1 MTQKTDQTSDW
12 PTGFMLIQGNRL
24 ESLRGLLSAWLS
36 RHPLHPLENEVI
48 LVQSNGIGQWLKLAL
63 TAPRAEDIQVDDASG
78 HDPNRDD
85 LSGGCGIA
93 AALDLML
100 PARFLWQAYRALLG
114 DLPEISAY
122 DKAPLAWRLYRLL
135 GDLDGLAT
143 NAQERAWL
151 DPLRGFLAS
160 DGDARRRQQLAER
173 LADLYDQYQVYRADW
188 LGAWQKDEE
197 ILIRPNNAHD
207 PLPDDQRW
215 QPLLWRRLQQDL
227 AERHQ
232 GANAPEA
239 AAEASR
245 AQIHQRF
252 LEQAKILTWNAR
264 PLELP
269 RRVIVFGISS
279 LPRQAIEVLE
289 AIAPVSQVMLFVQNP
304 SQHYWG
310 DLVEGRELFRRTY
323 QRSAERKVP
332 EGLDEQTLHL
342 HGHPLLA
349 AWGKQGRDYIRL
361 LDEHDD
367 RTQYE
372 AHFAN
377 QNLKIDLFESPL
389 EAGTSGNATLL
400 QQLQDDILELRPLQE
415 RRDLG
420 SAIDPEHDR
429 SLTFLIAHGPQR
441 EVEILHDQLL
451 DAFADAKRAKAPLQP
466 RDILVMV
473 PDISTYAPHIEAVF
487 GRLALDD
494 PRRIPFQIA
503 DQGQRQRDPLLIGFE
518 ALLNLPQA
526 RFAVSELL
534 DLLEIPALRAR
545 FSLDEADLPRLRQ
558 WIEGAKIR
566 WGLDAE
572 QRAGLDLP
580 AGLEQNSWWFGLKRM
595 LLGFATGG
603 SDAWHGIEPFD
614 EIGGLDAALIGPL
627 AQLLEVL
634 GESWS
639 LLQQPRTP
647 QAWSALLAERL
658 EALFLARSEA
668 DELALAQ
675 LRQALEQWLLDC
687 TCGGVEDEL
696 LPLEV
701 VRDSLLA
708 GLDAPTLSQ
717 RFLAG
722 TVNFATLMPMRAIP
736 FRQIWLLGMNDGD
749 YPRSRRPADFDLMA
763 NDYRPGDR
771 SRREDDRYLFLEALL
786 AARERLVISWV
797 GRSIRD
803 DSERPPSVLV
813 GQLRDHLAA
822 GWRLAPGAAPPPAER
837 SAKPAQPG
845 GAKPL
850 QQPSGPPA
858 APNTSGKA
866 LLAALTTRHPL
877 QPFSRRYFEPE
888 RAPRLFTY
896 ASEWR
901 SLYPAPESET
911 QPEPPL
917 PLDREQRQASQA
929 LQPPADRTPRL
940 SVFPERPPQ
949 LPPPTFDGPINLPM
963 LGRLLRHPLRTFYTQ
978 RLALHLDA
986 AAETDADDE
995 PFDLDGLQRW
1005 GLREA
1010 IVQSVERQLVAK
1022 PAVATED
1029 CLQRA
1034 VDRLARAGELPL
1046 APFDVDWRSDLQTQ
1060 LSAPLR
1066 RYRDLL
1072 AEYPTPLPIGAL
1084 SLSTADLV
1092 LEDSLS
1098 GLRAN
1103 AQGERLQ
1110 LRLQPSE
1117 LIKKGKLSWYHLV
1130 SHWPRHLAAQLD
1142 CSTSTC
1148 LLGPGSEVWLSP
1160 LDPDEAEG
1168 HLNDLMTGYVKG
1180 LTQPLPLACKTAFGA
1195 LRQNAGEK
1203 GANPTQDYEGSY
1215 QYPGER
1221 DEHVGYQRFWPDYA
1235 TLSAAAEFNALIE
1248 RLYGPVYQ
1256 QALQSKE
1263 L

>member
-1 MTQKTDQTSDW
+1 MSDETDLTNTW

-36 RHPLHPLENEVI
+36 RHPLQPLENEVI

-63 TAPRAEDIQVDDASG
+63 TAPRAEDIQGDQEGHDAASG
-78 HDPNRDD
+78 ED

-114 DLPEISAY
+114 DLPERSAY

-135 GDLDGLAT
+135 GDLDALAT
-143 NAQERAWL
+143 NAQERVWL

-160 DGDARRRQQLAER
+160 DGDARRRRQLAER

-188 LGAWQKDEE
+188 LGAWQQADDV
-197 ILIRPNNAHD
+197 LIRPNNTQD

-227 AERHQ
+227 AQRHQ
-232 GANAPEA
+232 DANAPEA
-239 AAEASR
+239 LAEASR

-252 LEQAKILTWNAR
+252 LEQAKTLFKTPAQATR
-264 PLELP
+264 PPELP
-269 RRVIVFGISS
+269 RRVIVFGLSS

-304 SQHYWG
+304 SEHYWG
-310 DLVEGRELFRRTY
+310 DLVEGRELFRHAY
-323 QRSAERKVP
+323 QRNSARKVP
-332 EGLDEQTLHL
+332 EHLSETELHL

-367 RTQYE
+367 RTHYE
-372 AHFAN
+372 THFAT
-377 QNLKIDLFESPL
+377 QNLKIDLFDSPL
-389 EAGTSGNATLL
+389 EAATPGNATLL
-400 QQLQDDILELRPLQE
+400 QQLQDDILELRPLHE
-415 RRDLG
+415 RRALA
-420 SAIDPEHDR
+420 SAIDPSHDR

-451 DAFADAKRAKAPLQP
+451 DAFAAAKRANAPLQP

-473 PDISTYAPHIEAVF
+473 PDIATYAPHIEAVF
-487 GRLALDD
+487 GRLTFDD
-494 PRRIPFQIA
+494 PRRIPFQIT
-503 DQGQRQRDPLLIGFE
+503 DQGQRQRDPLLIGVE
-518 ALLNLPQA
+518 TLLNLPQA
-526 RFAVSELL
+526 RFSVSELL

-545 FSLDEADLPRLRQ
+545 FGLEEADLPRLQQ
-558 WIEGAKIR
+558 WITGAKIR

-572 QRAGLDLP
+572 QRADLGLP
-580 AGLEQNSWWFGLKRM
+580 GLEQNSWQFGLKRM
-595 LLGFATGG
+595 LLGFAAGG
-603 SDAWHGIEPFD
+603 SEAWQGIEPFD
-614 EIGGLDAALIGPL
+614 EIGGLEAALIGPL
-627 AQLLEVL
+627 AQLLNTLE
-634 GESWS
+634 ESWHV
-639 LLQQPRTP
+639 LREPRTP
-647 QAWSALLAERL
+647 QAWSRLLAERL

-675 LRQALEQWLLDC
+675 LRQALEQWQLDA
-687 TCGGVEDEL
+687 TCGGVEDQS

-701 VRDSLLA
+701 VRDTLLA

-749 YPRSRRPADFDLMA
+749 YPRSRRPEDFDLMA

-797 GRSIRD
+797 GRSIHD

-822 GWRLAPGAAPPPAER
+822 GWRRAPEATTSPAEH
-837 SAKPAQPG
+837 SDQPAQQG
-845 GAKPL
+845 D
-850 QQPSGPPA
+850 QPS
-858 APNTSGKA
+858 APDTSGKA
-866 LLAALTTRHPL
+866 LLAALTTSHPL

-888 RAPRLFTY
+888 RDPQLFTY
-896 ASEWR
+896 AGEWR
-901 SLYPAPESET
+901 TLYPATVS
-911 QPEPPL
+911 
-917 PLDREQRQASQA
+917 AGSQ
-929 LQPPADRTPRL
+929 
-940 SVFPERPPQ
+940 ERPPT
-949 LPPPTFDGPINLPM
+949 LSPPTFDGPINLLA
-963 LGRLLRHPLRTFYTQ
+963 LGRFLRHPLRTFYAQ
-978 RLALHLDA
+978 RLALYLDT
-986 AAETDADDE
+986 AAETDADEE
-995 PFDLDGLQRW
+995 PFDLNGLLRW

-1010 IVQSVERQLVAK
+1010 IVQAVERQLVAQ
-1022 PAVATED
+1022 PAIDSAV
-1029 CLQRA
+1029 CLQHA

-1046 APFDVDWRSDLQTQ
+1046 TPFDIDWRLELQAQ
-1060 LSAPLR
+1060 LAAPLQ
-1066 RYRDLL
+1066 RYRDLRTD
-1072 AEYPTPLPIGAL
+1072 YPRSLPISAL
-1084 SLSTADLV
+1084 SLSADDLV

-1103 AQGERLQ
+1103 PQGERLQ

-1117 LIKKGKLSWYHLV
+1117 LIKKGKLSESHLV
-1130 SHWPRHLAAQLD
+1130 SHWPQHLAAQREAP
-1142 CSTSTC
+1142 THTC
-1148 LLGPGSEVWLSP
+1148 LLGPGCEVWLP
-1160 LDPDEAEG
+1160 ALAQEAAEG
-1168 HLNDLMTGYVKG
+1168 YLKALMTGYVEG
-1180 LTQPLPLACKTAFGA
+1180 LTQPLPLACKTAFA
-1195 LRQNAGEK
+1195 VLRKNHGEK
-1203 GANPTQDYEGSY
+1203 GANPAQDYEGGY
-1215 QYPGER
+1215 QYRGER
-1221 DEHVGYQRFWPDYA
+1221 DEHDGYQRFWPDFA
-1235 TLSAAAEFNALIE
+1235 TLSAAAEFDALIE
-1248 RLYGPVYQ
+1248 RFYGPLYQ
-1256 QALQSKE
+1256 QALQIKE